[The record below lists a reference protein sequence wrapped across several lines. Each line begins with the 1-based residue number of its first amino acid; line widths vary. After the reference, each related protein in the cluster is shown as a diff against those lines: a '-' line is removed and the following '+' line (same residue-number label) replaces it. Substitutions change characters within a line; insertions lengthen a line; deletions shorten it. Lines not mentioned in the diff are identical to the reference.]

1 MSRPWIRGFLLS
13 LVLVFLFATTLHA
26 QTNFVYTNDDV
37 LGPNTVSGF
46 AVAGNGAL
54 TAVLGS
60 PFLTGGTGAGG
71 GFFAVNRAAT
81 CSGQKLIYVSNAGS
95 NDVSGF
101 SVNPSTG
108 SLDLVPGSPFPTGGV
123 SHGGIALACT
133 PDGRFLM
140 AANTG
145 SSDITVFRIA
155 GDGALT
161 AVGSQVPVG
170 STPDGIRI
178 SPDGKF
184 LAVAFVGLNA
194 IGMLSI
200 APDGTLAPVPGSPF
214 PGASAGAL
222 AGVDMNCAGRVL
234 FGGSSADTTTV
245 NVFDITTDGAL
256 TALPDS
262 PFTPGVGGNSNVVL
276 LSPNERQLFVSN
288 QASGSVT
295 AFAVASNGSLSLV
308 AGSPFAAP
316 GSIFPTGMAMDQ
328 AGNFL
333 YVADGSKI
341 YGYTVAN
348 DGTLTPAPGSP
359 FLTNQPGRLLSLTA
373 FPGKTCNRPPDCATA
388 IATPSTAWPPNHQMV
403 AISISVSDPDG
414 DLVTITPTGVFQDEQ
429 VIAPGNATLSP
440 LAVSADRDGDGDG
453 RVYTIQFTASDGR
466 GGTCTGAVKV
476 CVPHDQGSGVPCVD
490 GGPLYNSL
498 R

>member
-13 LVLVFLFATTLHA
+13 PVLVFLFAMTLHA

-71 GFFAVNRAAT
+71 GLFAVNRAAT

-101 SVNPSTG
+101 SVNPSKG

-123 SHGGIALACT
+123 SRGGIALACT
-133 PDGRFLM
+133 PDGRFLV

-161 AVGSQVPVG
+161 PAAPFPVG
-170 STPDGIRI
+170 TPPDGIGI

-184 LAVAFVGLNA
+184 LAVAFVGINA
-194 IGMLSI
+194 IGMFSI

-214 PGASAGAL
+214 PGASSGAL

-234 FGGSSADTTTV
+234 FGGSSADATTV
-245 NVFDITTDGAL
+245 NVFEIATDGTL
-256 TALPDS
+256 TSLPAS

-288 QASGSVT
+288 QGSGSVT

-316 GSIFPTGMAMDQ
+316 GSIFPSGMAMDQ

-341 YGYTVAN
+341 YG
-348 DGTLTPAPGSP
+348 
-359 FLTNQPGRLLSLTA
+359 
-373 FPGKTCNRPPDCATA
+373 
-388 IATPSTAWPPNHQMV
+388 
-403 AISISVSDPDG
+403 
-414 DLVTITPTGVFQDEQ
+414 
-429 VIAPGNATLSP
+429 
-440 LAVSADRDGDGDG
+440 
-453 RVYTIQFTASDGR
+453 
-466 GGTCTGAVKV
+466 
-476 CVPHDQGSGVPCVD
+476 
-490 GGPLYNSL
+490 
-498 R
+498 

>member
-13 LVLVFLFATTLHA
+13 PVLVFLFATALHA

-37 LGPNTVSGF
+37 AGPNTVSGF
-46 AVAGNGAL
+46 AVQGNGAL
-54 TAVLGS
+54 MAVTGS

-123 SHGGIALACT
+123 SRSGIALACA

-140 AANTG
+140 AASTG
-145 SSDITVFRIA
+145 SSDVTVFRIA

-161 AVGSQVPVG
+161 PAGSPFPIG
-170 STPDGIRI
+170 STPDGIGI

-184 LAVAFVGLNA
+184 LAVALVGINA
-194 IGMLSI
+194 IAMFTI

-214 PGASAGAL
+214 PGAPAGDL
-222 AGVDMNCAGRVL
+222 TGLDMSCAGRVL
-234 FGGSSADTTTV
+234 FGGSSADTTAV
-245 NVFDITTDGAL
+245 NVFDIATNGAL
-256 TALPDS
+256 MPLPDS

-295 AFAVASNGSLSLV
+295 AFSVSSSGSLSLV
-308 AGSPFAAP
+308 VGSPFVAP
-316 GSIFPTGMAMDQ
+316 GSIFPSGMAMDQ

-341 YGYTVAN
+341 YGYIVAS
-348 DGTLTPAPGSP
+348 DGSLTSAPGSP

-373 FPGKTCNRPPDCATA
+373 FPGKICNRPPDCSTVTA
-388 IATPSTAWPPNHQMV
+388 SPSTVWPPNSQMV
-403 AISISVSDPDG
+403 SILLSGASDPDG
-414 DLVTITPTGVFQDEQ
+414 DPVTLTPTRVLQDEQ
-429 VIAPGNATLSP
+429 GAPGDATLTP
-440 LAVSADRDGDGDG
+440 LAVRAERDGDGDG
-453 RVYTIQFTASDGR
+453 RVYTIEFGASDGR
-466 GGTCTGAVKV
+466 GGSCTGAVKV

-490 GGPLYNSL
+490 SGPQYNSL
-498 R
+498 Q